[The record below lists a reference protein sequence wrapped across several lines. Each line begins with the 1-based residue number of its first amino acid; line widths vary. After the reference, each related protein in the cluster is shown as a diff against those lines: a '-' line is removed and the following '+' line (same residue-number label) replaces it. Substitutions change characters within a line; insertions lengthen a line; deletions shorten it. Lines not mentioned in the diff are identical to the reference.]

1 MTQSRTHT
9 CNELR
14 MENVGQKVKI
24 VGWMENVREVGS
36 NFAFVVVRDFYGTT
50 QVVIEDEAMMAVVK
64 GINKESTISVEGT
77 VRERAS
83 KNPKLPTGDIEV
95 VPDKIEVLG
104 KCRYNELPFE
114 INRSREADETQRL
127 RYRYLDLRNPAVK
140 KNIILRCNVVAA
152 LRQAMTE
159 HGFLEITTPI
169 LTASSPEGARD
180 YLVPARKHP
189 GKFYALPQAPQQF
202 KQLLMTSGFDR
213 YFQIAPCFRDEDAR
227 GDRSPGEFY
236 QLDMEMAF
244 ANQED
249 VFAVL
254 EDVLP
259 PIFARYGTYNIS
271 SKAPFKRIPYLEAME
286 KYGSDKPDLSID
298 LIVQDITALV
308 QGTGF
313 GPFADGN
320 AVKAVVVSGCDMTR
334 KQIDK
339 LCADVEVQAGSKPF
353 WFKVEDGGE
362 FVGGVSKFLGECR
375 ESLTGALG
383 LRPGCLVAVAAGR
396 KDAAQKTAGVMRKML
411 GAAVPGHMDR
421 ERYEF
426 CWIVDFPMYEIGEE
440 SGELEFCHN
449 PFSMP
454 SGGLDV
460 LLKAERGEID
470 PLTITAD
477 QYDLVCNGV
486 ELSSGAVRNHDP
498 EIMIKAFE
506 MVRLGE
512 EDVKKKFPA
521 MYNAFCYGAPPHA
534 GIAPGVDRMVMLLSG
549 EESIREVI
557 AFPMNKNAQDIMM
570 GAPST
575 VEQKQLD
582 ELHIATV
589 GQLEE

>member
-9 CNELR
+9 CNQLR
-14 MENVGQKVKI
+14 IENVGEKVKI
-24 VGWMENVREVGS
+24 VGWMENVREVGQ
-36 NFAFVVVRDFYGTT
+36 NFAFVIVRDFYGTT
-50 QVVIEDEAMMAVVK
+50 QVVVETEDMMKVIK

-95 VPDKIEVLG
+95 VPEKIEVLG
-104 KCRYNELPFE
+104 RCRYNELPFE
-114 INRSREADETQRL
+114 INRSREADETTRL
-127 RYRYLDLRNPAVK
+127 KYRYLDLRNPAVK
-140 KNIILRCNVVAA
+140 QNIILRCNVVAA
-152 LRQAMTE
+152 LRKAMME
-159 HGFLEITTPI
+159 HDFLEITTPI

-236 QLDMEMAF
+236 QLDMEMSF
-244 ANQED
+244 AGQED
-249 VFAVL
+249 VFAVI

-259 PIFARYGTYNIS
+259 PIFEKFGTYNIS
-271 SKAPFKRIPYLEAME
+271 NKAPFRRIGYNESME
-286 KYGSDKPDLSID
+286 KYGSDKPDLRID
-298 LIVQDITALV
+298 LVVEDITELV
-308 QGTGF
+308 SGTEF
-313 GPFADGN
+313 APFAEGN
-320 AVKAVVVSGCDMTR
+320 TVKAIVVTDCDLTR

-339 LCADVEVQAGSKPF
+339 LCTDVEVQAGAKPY
-353 WFKVEDGGE
+353 WFKVDENGE
-362 FVGGVSKFLGECR
+362 LAGGVAKFLQDKKD
-375 ESLTGALG
+375 SLVSTLS
-383 LRPGCLVAVAAGR
+383 LKPGCLVGVAAG
-396 KDAAQKTAGVMRKML
+396 KKGAAQKTAGVMRKML
-411 GAAVPGHMDR
+411 GAAVPGHMDK

-454 SGGLDV
+454 NGGLEI
-460 LLKAERGEID
+460 LEKAERGEVD
-470 PLTITAD
+470 PLTITAY

-512 EDVKKKFPA
+512 DDVKAKFPA

-534 GIAPGVDRMVMLLSG
+534 GIAPGVDRMVMLLAG
-549 EESIREVI
+549 EDSIREI
-557 AFPMNKNAQDIMM
+557 IPFPMNKNAQDIMM

-582 ELHIATV
+582 ELNIAITCPV
-589 GQLEE
+589 EE